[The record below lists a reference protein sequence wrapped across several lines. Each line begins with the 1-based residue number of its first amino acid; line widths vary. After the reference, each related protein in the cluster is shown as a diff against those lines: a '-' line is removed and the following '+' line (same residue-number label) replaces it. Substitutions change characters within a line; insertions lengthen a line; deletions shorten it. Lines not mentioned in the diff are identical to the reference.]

1 MRMVHETTN
10 SNSKDDQR
18 MEQLFR
24 KISKDDQFSYIYIVT
39 STLQQMTNAKGET
52 PLLTLMGTQLSV
64 LLLFSVYL

>member
-1 MRMVHETTN
+1 
-10 SNSKDDQR
+10 

>member
-18 MEQLFR
+18 MEQLLC

-39 STLQQMTNAKGET
+39 STLQQMTNAKGKT